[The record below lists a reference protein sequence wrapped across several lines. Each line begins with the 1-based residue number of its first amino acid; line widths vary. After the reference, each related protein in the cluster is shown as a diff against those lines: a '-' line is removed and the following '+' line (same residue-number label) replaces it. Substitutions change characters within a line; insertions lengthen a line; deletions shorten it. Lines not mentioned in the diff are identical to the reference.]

1 MRHQYTRQLQHS
13 SHTITV
19 CIKRIPLPYRTIQRS
34 INVPTTYARQLL
46 FTAHAAMALAA
57 VPVSSSF
64 GMFKMS
70 TSVLQPLHRNTSN
83 GPLGSLAISPMA
95 PTIWS

>member
-1 MRHQYTRQLQHS
+1 MRQECARQLKH
-13 SHTITV
+13 SHTHFYKAIPFPYFIT
-19 CIKRIPLPYRTIQRS
+19 RS
-34 INVPTTYARQLL
+34 VNFSTTYARQLL
-46 FTAHAAMALAA
+46 STAHAAMALAA